1 MINLAATKLLVMKHE
16 HNRTNDLNLEHDNPE
31 CNKKTEENEV
41 HLTEREQE
49 IIDWMSH
56 GYSQKEIGDKLNIAP
71 KTVSCHLESI
81 RKKIG
86 VTKNTEILAYFIC
99 QQRGKKFSL
108 RLLRDYGIAIFLI
121 YLNVCRPDL

>member
-1 MINLAATKLLVMKHE
+1 MINLAASKLVVMRHG
-16 HNRTNDLNLEHDNPE
+16 HNRTNDLKLRLESSLQ
-31 CNKKTEENEV
+31 TEENEIQ
-41 HLTEREQE
+41 LTKREQE
-49 IIDWMSH
+49 IIDCMSH

>member
-1 MINLAATKLLVMKHE
+1 MKHE
-16 HNRTNDLNLEHDNPE
+16 HNRANDLILKHEKPE
-31 CNKKTEENEV
+31 CNQQTEENEV
-41 HLTEREQE
+41 QLTEREQE
-49 IIDWMSH
+49 IIDWMTH
-56 GYSQKEIGDKLNIAP
+56 GLSQKEIGDKLNIAP

-86 VTKNTEILAYFIC
+86 VTKNTEILAYFVC
-99 QQRGKKFSL
+99 QRNGKKFSL

>member
-1 MINLAATKLLVMKHE
+1 MKHE
-16 HNRTNDLNLEHDNPE
+16 HNRTNDLNLEHEKPE
-31 CNKKTEENEV
+31 CNQETEENEV

-49 IIDWMSH
+49 IIAWMSR

-99 QQRGKKFSL
+99 QQKGKKFSL

>member
-1 MINLAATKLLVMKHE
+1 MKHE
-16 HNRTNDLNLEHDNPE
+16 HNRANDLNLEHDNPE
-31 CNKKTEENEV
+31 CNKETEENEV

-49 IIDWMSH
+49 IIAWMSR

-99 QQRGKKFSL
+99 QQKGKKFSL